1 MESEQN
7 PQSSFLSDILQRII
21 LEVIGV
27 GAFLC
32 AWWLLWQARDP
43 TSWLRLKLAEVGEIA
58 EKKLEEHSA
67 VVELREGIDYWEE
80 HGTSE

>member
-1 MESEQN
+1 MDLPEN
-7 PQSSFLSDILQRII
+7 PKGSFSTEILQRIL
-21 LEVIGV
+21 LEFIGV

-43 TSWLRLKLAEVGEIA
+43 TSWIRLRLADVREVIE
-58 EKKLEEHSA
+58 EKKEEYSA
-67 VVELREGIDYWEE
+67 VVELRAGIDYWEE